1 MDEVVRGGP
10 SSSTTSPPTKA
21 RPTTRTMPTT
31 SSRTAMSSND
41 LMEDETSAIIPV
53 TEKGPNKGLSKGKG
67 RWWSIQEER
76 YGPMYRRWIPFS
88 ESAMYRRWI
97 PFSESGD
104 SGNDEEEMPST
115 PPATTSSMGER
126 EPGAEPP
133 RKTQPWRE
141 MVQKGDGWCSVVY
154 DPDSVLDPEGPNIE
168 QIIQSLP
175 VPRVVPPPE
184 PRTRMEAAQMVITVP
199 RPDGYHTDEDGCTFS
214 PSQRS
219 P

>member
-1 MDEVVRGGP
+1 
-10 SSSTTSPPTKA
+10 
-21 RPTTRTMPTT
+21 
-31 SSRTAMSSND
+31 
-41 LMEDETSAIIPV
+41 
-53 TEKGPNKGLSKGKG
+53 
-67 RWWSIQEER
+67 
-76 YGPMYRRWIPFS
+76 
-88 ESAMYRRWI
+88 MYRRWI